1 LGGSW
6 LAAVVAGGVGW
17 GGGEVSGVTAKG
29 SDGMGPD
36 GLAGGVGPNCVAGA
50 MALGRASDTGA
61 GGVVRTAVLAPRS
74 LAGRA
79 VVSLLGASNPT
90 SHTDTLPKVKP
101 NVIPANKM
109 AAAANLRRRSVSA
122 SLCI

>member
-1 LGGSW
+1 
-6 LAAVVAGGVGW
+6 
-17 GGGEVSGVTAKG
+17 
-29 SDGMGPD
+29 MGPD
-36 GLAGGVGPNCVAGA
+36 GLAAGVRLNCVAGA
-50 MALGRASDTGA
+50 EALGRGSDTGT

-79 VVSLLGASNPT
+79 VMSVLGAST